1 MELLMNISWLHL
13 FILILASFRLTH
25 LIVYDQIT
33 QFLRAPFLEERYD
46 TDEHGHVIPNVE
58 IKGSGLRYWI
68 GSLISCHWCMGI
80 WSTTAVVLLYWL
92 VPLSFP
98 VLFILAVAG
107 GAAIITSRV

>member
-1 MELLMNISWLHL
+1 MELLWDISWLHL

-25 LIVYDQIT
+25 LIVYDEIT
-33 QFLRAPFLEERYD
+33 AFLRAPFLEERYE
-46 TDEHGHVIPNVE
+46 TDEHGHMMRNVD
-58 IKGSGLRYWI
+58 IKGSGLRYVI

-92 VPLSFP
+92 VPLSLP

-107 GAAIITSRV
+107 GAAIIASRV